1 MYKQKS
7 VKKTLLEN
15 GFIRNPFPA
24 IILFFLVSGSNLSF
38 GQSETRTVIQSSN
51 TSGSTEKAKLEYQKT
66 ENPEL
71 HVMYTKMM
79 SLDQEIRNFMVQNQ
93 LPALLTDQYLMKITS
108 ICGDC
113 VVDQRLDAARV
124 FVHINNP
131 INSNTLLVF
140 MEEFLTNLSNQ

>member
-1 MYKQKS
+1 MYKQKP
-7 VKKTLLEN
+7 VKKTFLAN

-24 IILFFLVSGSNLSF
+24 IILIFLVSVSNLSF
-38 GQSETRTVIQSSN
+38 GQSETRTVMNSSN
-51 TSGSTEKAKLEYQKT
+51 SIGSTEKAKLEYQKT

-79 SLDQEIRNFMVQNQ
+79 SLDQEIRSFMVQNQ
-93 LPALLTDQYLMKITS
+93 VPSSLADQYLMKITS

-113 VVDQRLDAARV
+113 LVDQRLDATRV
-124 FVHINNP
+124 YVHINNP

>member
-1 MYKQKS
+1 MFKQKP
-7 VKKTLLEN
+7 VKKTLLAN

-24 IILFFLVSGSNLSF
+24 IILIFLVSVSNLSF
-38 GQSETRTVIQSSN
+38 GQSETRTVMNSSN
-51 TSGSTEKAKLEYQKT
+51 SIGSTEKAKLEYQKT

-79 SLDQEIRNFMVQNQ
+79 SLDQEIRSFMVQNQ
-93 LPALLTDQYLMKITS
+93 VPSSLADQYLMKITS

-113 VVDQRLDAARV
+113 LVDQRLDATRV
-124 FVHINNP
+124 YVHINNP

>member
-1 MYKQKS
+1 MYKQKPVYS
-7 VKKTLLEN
+7 TLLDK

-38 GQSETRTVIQSSN
+38 GQTETRTVMHSSN
-51 TSGSTEKAKLEYQKT
+51 TSGSSEKAKLEYQKT

-71 HVMYTKMM
+71 HVMYTKIM
-79 SLDQEIRNFMVQNQ
+79 SLDQEILSFIVQNQ
-93 LPALLTDQYLMKITS
+93 LSSTLTDQYLMKITS

-113 VVDQRLDAARV
+113 LVDQRLDASRV
-124 FVHINNP
+124 YVHINNP

>member
-1 MYKQKS
+1 MYKQKPVYS
-7 VKKTLLEN
+7 TLLDK

-24 IILFFLVSGSNLSF
+24 IILFFLLIGSNLSF
-38 GQSETRTVIQSSN
+38 GQSETRTVIHSSN
-51 TSGSTEKAKLEYQKT
+51 TSGSSEKAKLEYQKT

-71 HVMYTKMM
+71 HVIYTKIM
-79 SLDQEIRNFMVQNQ
+79 SLDQEILSFMVQNQ
-93 LPALLTDQYLMKITS
+93 LPSTLTDQYLMKITS

-113 VVDQRLDAARV
+113 LVDHRLDASRV
-124 FVHINNP
+124 YVHINNP

>member
-1 MYKQKS
+1 MYKQKP
-7 VKKTLLEN
+7 VIKTLLEN
-15 GFIRNPFPA
+15 GFIRNPFPV
-24 IILFFLVSGSNLSF
+24 IILFFLVSVSNLSF

-71 HVMYTKMM
+71 HVIYTKIM
-79 SLDQEIRNFMVQNQ
+79 SLDQEIRSFMVQNQ
-93 LPALLTDQYLMKITS
+93 VPSLSTDQYLMKITS

-113 VVDQRLDAARV
+113 LIDQRLDATRV
-124 FVHINNP
+124 YVHINNP

>member
-1 MYKQKS
+1 MYKQKP
-7 VKKTLLEN
+7 VIKTLLEN
-15 GFIRNPFPA
+15 GFIRNPFPV
-24 IILFFLVSGSNLSF
+24 IILFFLVSVSNLSF

-71 HVMYTKMM
+71 HVMYTKIM
-79 SLDQEIRNFMVQNQ
+79 SLDQEIRSFMVQNQ
-93 LPALLTDQYLMKITS
+93 VPSLSTDQYLMKITS

-113 VVDQRLDAARV
+113 LIDQRLDATRV
-124 FVHINNP
+124 YVHINNP